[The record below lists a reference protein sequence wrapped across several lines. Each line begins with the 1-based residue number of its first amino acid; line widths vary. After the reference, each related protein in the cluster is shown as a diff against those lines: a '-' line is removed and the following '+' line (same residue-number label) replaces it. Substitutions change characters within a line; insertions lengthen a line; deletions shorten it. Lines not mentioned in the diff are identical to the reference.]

1 MAIGSL
7 SMNGMKF
14 FLALFSFLFISI
26 YPLYAKDQNPQS
38 QKQILRF
45 GVFSY
50 LGVEQTKKKYQPI
63 VDYLN
68 QKLENEQVILEVLD
82 QNEIDKRI
90 SDGTLDIV
98 TTNPTHFLSARKQQ
112 PLTGVI
118 ATLVN
123 SEDGVP
129 THMLGGAIVARA
141 DRGDIRGLYDLKQKS
156 IAIRG
161 FQNLG
166 GFRAQAYELY
176 KIGVN
181 IRKDAKEF
189 NTMNSHQEVIKSV
202 LRGESE
208 IGFVKNGI
216 IEGMIKKGELNA
228 TDIKIINKKTHK
240 NFSDVVSTGLYPEW
254 PVFAMPHVNEESIRH
269 IATSLFAIEPDS
281 ATAKEAKI
289 YGYTIPADYLGVEEL
304 SRALRLPPFENVS
317 EFTWKDVVVKY
328 KEFILLLIVAGLT
341 ITVLAIILAGTLKK
355 SKKEEKF
362 KHLLLSSLGDGVYG
376 IDVQGRC
383 TFINKQALDMLG
395 FNQDE
400 VLGMDQHALFH
411 YHRMDGS
418 HYHVDECPIYKTT
431 TDGDIRDVEDMF
443 IRKDG
448 TFFDVHLKITP
459 IIVSDKIE
467 GAVVVFQDITQTKAL
482 QKDIQEMNQN
492 LKNMVAVETEKRV
505 EQEKLLI
512 RQSKMAMMGEMI
524 GAIAHQWRQPLN
536 ALGLIVQDIRVAKEF
551 DELDDGYIND
561 FEKNAMSQI
570 HFMSTTIDDFRNF
583 FKPVKAT
590 TDFAIEDAVDKTLKI
605 VNPQLK
611 SHAIQT
617 DFRYTSKHTVH
628 GYQSE
633 LEQSI
638 MIIISNA
645 QDALI
650 ENNIEEPRI
659 DISISTF
666 EEGYVVL
673 SIEDNGGGI
682 SDEIMDRIFEPYFT
696 TKAEGKGTGIGLYMA
711 KEIVE
716 SQMGGRLSVI
726 NTGTGA
732 RFEIALKSVC

>member
-1 MAIGSL
+1 
-7 SMNGMKF
+7 
-14 FLALFSFLFISI
+14 
-26 YPLYAKDQNPQS
+26 
-38 QKQILRF
+38 
-45 GVFSY
+45 
-50 LGVEQTKKKYQPI
+50 
-63 VDYLN
+63 
-68 QKLENEQVILEVLD
+68 
-82 QNEIDKRI
+82 
-90 SDGTLDIV
+90 
-98 TTNPTHFLSARKQQ
+98 
-112 PLTGVI
+112 
-118 ATLVN
+118 
-123 SEDGVP
+123 
-129 THMLGGAIVARA
+129 
-141 DRGDIRGLYDLKQKS
+141 
-156 IAIRG
+156 
-161 FQNLG
+161 
-166 GFRAQAYELY
+166 
-176 KIGVN
+176 
-181 IRKDAKEF
+181 
-189 NTMNSHQEVIKSV
+189 
-202 LRGESE
+202 
-208 IGFVKNGI
+208 
-216 IEGMIKKGELNA
+216 
-228 TDIKIINKKTHK
+228 
-240 NFSDVVSTGLYPEW
+240 
-254 PVFAMPHVNEESIRH
+254 
-269 IATSLFAIEPDS
+269 
-281 ATAKEAKI
+281 
-289 YGYTIPADYLGVEEL
+289 
-304 SRALRLPPFENVS
+304 
-317 EFTWKDVVVKY
+317 
-328 KEFILLLIVAGLT
+328 
-341 ITVLAIILAGTLKK
+341 
-355 SKKEEKF
+355 
-362 KHLLLSSLGDGVYG
+362 
-376 IDVQGRC
+376 
-383 TFINKQALDMLG
+383 MLG

-561 FEKNAMSQI
+561 FEKNAMPQI

-650 ENNIEEPRI
+650 ENNIEENQR
-659 DISISTF
+659 
-666 EEGYVVL
+666 
-673 SIEDNGGGI
+673 
-682 SDEIMDRIFEPYFT
+682 
-696 TKAEGKGTGIGLYMA
+696 K
-711 KEIVE
+711 
-716 SQMGGRLSVI
+716 
-726 NTGTGA
+726 
-732 RFEIALKSVC
+732 